1 MAFELAFSTGGC
13 VLDPFRSSL
22 TPKMAKAL
30 ICGQNWLRSSPI
42 RINLREVMDDLEE
55 YEEIESSNIFFK
67 LFVEVGSWVL

>member
-1 MAFELAFSTGGC
+1 
-13 VLDPFRSSL
+13 
-22 TPKMAKAL
+22 MAKAL

-42 RINLREVMDDLEE
+42 PINLQEVMDDLEE